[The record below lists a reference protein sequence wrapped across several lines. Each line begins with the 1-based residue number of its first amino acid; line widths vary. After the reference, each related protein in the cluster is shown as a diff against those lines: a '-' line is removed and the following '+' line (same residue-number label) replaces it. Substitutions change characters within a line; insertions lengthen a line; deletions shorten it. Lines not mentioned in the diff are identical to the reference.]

1 MSKERARLRAEREAA
16 RAELLEVRAVRA
28 GRAARRRALQ
38 ISLVGLV
45 PRPVRSRRPDGVL
58 ARRRRAQN
66 RAVLVVFLLVQL
78 LAWMFFDS
86 WAARLSTLG
95 LSVFLVPVAVTL
107 LFDRRS

>member
-1 MSKERARLRAEREAA
+1 M
-16 RAELLEVRAVRA
+16 
-28 GRAARRRALQ
+28 
-38 ISLVGLV
+38 
-45 PRPVRSRRPDGVL
+45 L